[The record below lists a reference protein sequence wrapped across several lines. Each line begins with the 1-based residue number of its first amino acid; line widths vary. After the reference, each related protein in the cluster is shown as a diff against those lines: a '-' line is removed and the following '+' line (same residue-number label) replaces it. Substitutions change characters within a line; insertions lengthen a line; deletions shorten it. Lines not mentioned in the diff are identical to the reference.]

1 MEEIYR
7 DYSPNF
13 CEIGDNK
20 PEFCLK
26 IVNGWIQ
33 STSFGKSSILK
44 KLNVSM
50 GSEYVFDYA
59 EIFPITINWDFHF
72 ESFRNFSNLN
82 STLLKYLKQKF
93 SH

>member
-1 MEEIYR
+1 
-7 DYSPNF
+7 
-13 CEIGDNK
+13 
-20 PEFCLK
+20 
-26 IVNGWIQ
+26 
-33 STSFGKSSILK
+33 
-44 KLNVSM
+44 M